1 MRAEMEDLGGILK
14 RLGQRTISNDT
25 VHPETEIQED
35 ELLGD
40 VDCTICAGV
49 GWVSYKVA
57 VGDPKFGKAEPC
69 SCRVELSSSDT
80 LQLLRYSNLK
90 ALQRIRFD
98 SLHEEGPSNKSELQ
112 QLYHRAYS
120 RCLEFSSEPQGW
132 LVITGGVGFGKT
144 HLAAAIVNEAIMS
157 GTPAVYMPVPDLFDN
172 LRGAATAYNELLGD
186 GFFAQIRESKL
197 LVLDDLGVM
206 GSTAWAREKL
216 LQLLNHRF
224 NALLPTVI
232 VLSGQPERLDPSLRD
247 RIGDSRITEMLN
259 LDVNSGSPI
268 ADLGLPE
275 AQLLQRMSFDSF
287 DTRGNRGRTLS
298 QGQLTGLQYAYD
310 VARTFADAPEGWLV
324 LLGDTGVGKTHLAV
338 AIVRERL
345 EAGESVAFAFVPALL
360 DHLRFT
366 FTPDSTVNYDQLFEW
381 IRQVPL
387 LVLDDLGAQRTSP
400 WAEEKLYQLI
410 VHRHN
415 ARLATVITTRGLS
428 GDNNDPIS
436 SRLKDPS
443 LVSVLAIDVPD
454 YRDQE
459 IQRRSP
465 RNVEKPAYGRN
476 RRASG

>member
-1 MRAEMEDLGGILK
+1 M
-14 RLGQRTISNDT
+14 GQRTISGDT
-25 VHPETEIQED
+25 VYQGIDLPAD
-35 ELLGD
+35 DLLGD
-40 VDCTICAGV
+40 ADCRICAGL
-49 GWVSYKVA
+49 GWVSYKVM
-57 VGDPKFGKAEPC
+57 VGDPRFGKAEPC
-69 SCRVELSSSDT
+69 PCRIELLTSDSA
-80 LQLLRYSNLK
+80 QLIRYSNLK
-90 ALQRIRFD
+90 ALERIRFD
-98 SLHEEGPSNKSELQ
+98 GLSEDGPSAKSELRY
-112 QLYHRAYS
+112 LYKQAHN
-120 RCLEFSSEPQGW
+120 RCLEYASAPKGW
-132 LVITGGVGFGKT
+132 LVITGAVGLGKT
-144 HLAAAIVNEAIMS
+144 HLAASIVNEAIALEI
-157 GTPAVYMPVPDLFDN
+157 PAIYMPVPDFFDH
-172 LRGAATAYNELLGD
+172 LRGASNPYEDSGAD
-186 GFFAQIRESKL
+186 DFFVQMREAKL
-197 LVLDDLGVM
+197 LVLDDFGM
-206 GSTAWAREKL
+206 AGTTAWAKEKL

-232 VLSGQPERLDPSLRD
+232 VLAVPLERLDPALRA
-247 RIGDSRITEMLN
+247 RVGDGTITDTLN
-259 LDVNSGSPI
+259 LDVTSGSPV

-275 AQLLQRMSFDSF
+275 EQLLKRMSFDSF
-287 DTRGNRGRTLS
+287 DPRGNRGRTLS
-298 QGQLTGLQYAYD
+298 RSQSNSLHYAYD
-310 VARTFADAPEGWLV
+310 VSRTLADAPEGWLV

-387 LVLDDLGAQRTSP
+387 LILDDLGAQRTSP

-428 GDNNDPIS
+428 ADNNDPIS

-459 IQRRSP
+459 LQRLSAEDSP
-465 RNVEKPAYGRN
+465 KPRYGRN
-476 RRASG
+476 RRISS